1 MTDDTTPT
9 TRDITHEQGQP
20 RLPADGDGPTDTPL
34 GPGPVGPS
42 RPRLG
47 PEEWRATQ
55 DIATGLGETE
65 RAALGQVGRV
75 VGRLGAER
83 ARAFLART
91 QDIEAAGGLM
101 LPDGSR
107 RRTPGGTFFHLVR
120 TSDEVSREDRTSIF
134 PPLSKRP
141 KKTAG
146 GNASATPAL
155 AGATAPTPAAWTDD
169 IYREMMAAL
178 QQEPGRAT
186 TVKITVIGR
195 PGTAVEQGQAI
206 VLALVS
212 EKVPDLPKGLPA
224 PPDGTRYTVFVAR
237 KQWAKVAEALAA
249 DPEDA
254 AIIEGY
260 AALDPRVEGIAV
272 YATSATTKRTQAAKR
287 ATQPAT
293 TPWGR
298 ASGARPPV
306 THEPDGYEHRTRAL
320 HVVRWLQRVCAE
332 VLQWTIP
339 LCHKVVIAPGRK
351 SRRLSSGLPT

>member
-1 MTDDTTPT
+1 MTDDIVPMI
-9 TRDITHEQGQP
+9 RDITNEQEQHHP
-20 RLPADGDGPTDTPL
+20 PADGDGQTDALPS
-34 GPGPVGPS
+34 PGSVVPA

-55 DIATGLGETE
+55 EIAVQLGETE
-65 RAALGQVGRV
+65 RGPLGQVGRV

-120 TSDEVSREDRTSIF
+120 TSDEVSRDDRTSIF

-178 QQEPGRAT
+178 QQEPGRTT

-195 PGTAVEQGQAI
+195 PGTAVEQGQA
-206 VLALVS
+206 VVVALTS
-212 EKVPDLPKGLPA
+212 ETVPDLPKGLPA
-224 PPDGTRYTVFVAR
+224 PSAGTRYTVFVAR
-237 KQWAKVAEALAA
+237 KPWAKVAEALAA

-272 YATSATTKRTQAAKR
+272 YATSATTKRLQAAKR
-287 ATQPAT
+287 VAPA
-293 TPWGR
+293 P
-298 ASGARPPV
+298 
-306 THEPDGYEHRTRAL
+306 
-320 HVVRWLQRVCAE
+320 
-332 VLQWTIP
+332 
-339 LCHKVVIAPGRK
+339 
-351 SRRLSSGLPT
+351 